1 MTRDLGFTGK
11 MLIWQGVSLPT
22 APCIISCSS
31 PWFFSLLSWSCE
43 VPRGSCVCCLQASVA
58 RAAVVNT
65 LRLLHRSIW
74 QRRWRGRSELGS
86 TWGKA
91 IICVFRD
98 LWLVLFWCFFLIYYL
113 FFFSCWAGQSLAWF
127 DVQVLDVCISQE
139 ALTGWKKNHRDC

>member
-113 FFFSCWAGQSLAWF
+113 FFFLLSRTKSRMIWC
-127 DVQVLDVCISQE
+127 
-139 ALTGWKKNHRDC
+139 TGSRCLHIPGSADRLEKKHRDC

>member
-91 IICVFRD
+91 IICVLRD

-113 FFFSCWAGQSLAWF
+113 FFFLLSRTKSRMIWC
-127 DVQVLDVCISQE
+127 
-139 ALTGWKKNHRDC
+139 TGSRCLHIPRSADRLEKKHRDC

>member
-113 FFFSCWAGQSLAWF
+113 FFFFLLSRTKSRMIWC
-127 DVQVLDVCISQE
+127 
-139 ALTGWKKNHRDC
+139 TGSRCLHIPGSADRLEKKP